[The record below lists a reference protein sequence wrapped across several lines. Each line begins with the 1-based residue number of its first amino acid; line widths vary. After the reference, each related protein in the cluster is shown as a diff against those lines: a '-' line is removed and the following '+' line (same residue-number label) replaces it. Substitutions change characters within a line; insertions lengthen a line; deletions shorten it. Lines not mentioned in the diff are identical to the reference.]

1 MGYQWHRV
9 LQADGVAGGLSDGS
23 ITIAWVLHFAIVIR
37 PHTDERHNNCG
48 VAGNTSIAW

>member
-23 ITIAWVLHFAIVIR
+23 ITIA
-37 PHTDERHNNCG
+37 
-48 VAGNTSIAW
+48 